1 VGSTR
6 GGRDCGLHGTA
17 RRGGPGS
24 ARRRPAEPSW
34 ADPLDTS
41 YSRQRGGRWNAPGS
55 FGVLYL
61 NRNLQVARLQVRHK
75 LRGHPYGV
83 EDLDEAEQ
91 HDLVSVQVAERDWL
105 DCVTVPDLEAV
116 GLPATYP
123 RHRNGRPVRHVDCQ
137 PIGGAAF
144 DDGRPGIACRSAASP
159 TDEELAVF
167 DRDAKANVRMTGK
180 QPFAD
185 WFWGVSS

>member
-1 VGSTR
+1 MAY
-6 GGRDCGLHGTA
+6 GRTI
-17 RRGGPGS
+17 RRGGS
-24 ARRRPAEPSW
+24 YNRLAEPSW

-41 YSRQRGGRWNAPGS
+41 YSRQRGGRWNPPGG

-61 NRNLQVARLQVRHK
+61 SRDLRMARLQVQHK

-83 EDLDEAEQ
+83 EDLDESEQ
-91 HDLVSVQVAERDWL
+91 HDLVTVEVAEHDWL
-105 DCVTVPDLEAV
+105 DCVTVPGLEAV

-137 PIGGAAF
+137 PVGRAAF
-144 DDGRPGIACRSAASP
+144 EDGRLGIACRSAGAGAIT

-167 DRDAKANVRMTGK
+167 DRGAETGVRMTGRR
-180 QPFAD
+180 PFAD
-185 WFWGVSS
+185 WFWGAPP